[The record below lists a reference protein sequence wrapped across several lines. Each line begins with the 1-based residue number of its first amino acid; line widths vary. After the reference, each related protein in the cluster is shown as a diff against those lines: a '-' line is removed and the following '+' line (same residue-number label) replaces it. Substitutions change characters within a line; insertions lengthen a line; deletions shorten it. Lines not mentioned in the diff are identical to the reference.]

1 MSYKR
6 RCCPIIYIFTMREA
20 LVEDA
25 LSRLFELPKLLEQ
38 EFLPCFE
45 SWYFVVCEDLRWFF
59 LDLWMLVR
67 VSKSTIFELRGIMQ
81 LQVQEQ
87 FVVLAVQMK
96 DYLAGYSTF
105 KDTSI

>member
-25 LSRLFELPKLLEQ
+25 LSRLFEPPKLLEQ

-45 SWYFVVCEDLRWFF
+45 S
-59 LDLWMLVR
+59 
-67 VSKSTIFELRGIMQ
+67 
-81 LQVQEQ
+81 
-87 FVVLAVQMK
+87 
-96 DYLAGYSTF
+96 
-105 KDTSI
+105 